1 MISIITGSYNRLN
14 NIKRLISNTVD
25 ANQSLELV
33 IVDGG
38 STDGTV
44 EYMQNLNHKNIK
56 FINYGKRSSYSHFS
70 NLAIENSKFDFIC
83 QWDDDAL
90 LINEWDDVLE
100 LLNTNIYDFH
110 LFNWKLGNLEDS
122 LDPSW
127 LKGNTD
133 ENNWNLEDKTEQQS
147 ETKILTMNY
156 GIYNKK
162 VFREIGMYN
171 TRFNFW
177 YADGDLSNRAY
188 YFGYK
193 HKSHRDIK
201 VFVFNSDSN
210 KTYTKRLE
218 NFKKNLAKYQ
228 KQKLPYG
235 IKYLDEIPKK
245 IN

>member
-25 ANQSLELV
+25 ANQLLELV

-44 EYMQNLNHKNIK
+44 EYVQNLNHKNIK

-70 NLAIENSKFDFIC
+70 NLAIQNSKFDYIC

-90 LINEWDDVLE
+90 LINDWDDVLG
-100 LLNTNIYDFH
+100 LLNSNIYDFH
-110 LFNWKLGNLEDS
+110 LFNWKLGNLEDR

-171 TRFNFW
+171 TRFHFW

-188 YFGYK
+188 HFGYK

-210 KTYTKRLE
+210 KTYTK
-218 NFKKNLAKYQ
+218 KDWKIYQKNLAKYQ
-228 KQKLPYG
+228 KQKLPNG
-235 IKYLDEIPKK
+235 IKYLDE
-245 IN
+245 NT

>member
-25 ANQSLELV
+25 ANQLLELV

-171 TRFNFW
+171 TRFHFW

-188 YFGYK
+188 HFGYK

-210 KTYTKRLE
+210 KTYTKKDL
-218 NFKKNLAKYQ
+218 KIYQKNLVKYQ
-228 KQKLPYG
+228 KQKLPNG
-235 IKYLDEIPKK
+235 IKYLH
-245 IN
+245 

>member
-25 ANQSLELV
+25 ANNLLELV

-44 EYMQNLNHKNIK
+44 EYLQNLNNKNIK
-56 FINYGKRSSYSHFS
+56 FIDYGKRSSYPHFS
-70 NLAIENSKFDFIC
+70 NLAIQNSKFDYIC

-90 LINEWDDVLE
+90 LINGWDEVIE
-100 LLNTNIYDFH
+100 LLNNNIYDFH
-110 LFNWKLGNLEDS
+110 IFNWKLGNLEDY
-122 LDPSW
+122 LDSSW
-127 LKGNTD
+127 LLGNTA
-133 ENNWNLEDKTEQQS
+133 ENNWNLEDKTEGQQ
-147 ETKILTMNY
+147 ETEVLTMNY

-162 VFREIGMYN
+162 IFKEIGMYN

-188 YFGYK
+188 HFGYK

-201 VFVFNSDSN
+201 VFVFDSEKN
-210 KTYTKRLE
+210 KTYVKKDL
-218 NFKKNLAKYQ
+218 KIYQKNLAKYK
-228 KQKLPYG
+228 KQKLTRG
-235 IKYLDEIPKK
+235 IEYFKEST
-245 IN
+245 